1 MMVQI
6 LEGLMLVCFGIS
18 WPISVYKSFKSRSTK
33 GKSVIFTVAILL
45 GYISGIFSKII
56 GGNINYVL
64 YLYIFNFIVIS
75 IDFALYFINRHH
87 EKTANPVN
95 I

>member
-1 MMVQI
+1 MVQFF
-6 LEGLMLVCFGIS
+6 ESLMLICFGIS
-18 WPISVYKSFKSRSTK
+18 WPISVYKSLKSRSTK

-75 IDFALYFINRHH
+75 IDFVLYFINRHH
-87 EKTANPVN
+87 EKTESTVKA
-95 I
+95 